1 MEMGPPELRGP
12 ARIDPADYAAQLTAK
27 LERFKA
33 DFAPY
38 ALPEPAVHPSAP
50 QHYRLRAEFRIWHQD
65 GRLDYAMFDPEA
77 PKRPVI
83 LDDFPVAA
91 TPIRAAMPRLRA
103 LLMASEVLKRKLFRV
118 DFLSTLSGELLITLV
133 YHRPL
138 DDA

>member
-1 MEMGPPELRGP
+1 MPF

-65 GRLDYAMFDPEA
+65 ERLDYAMFDPEA

-83 LDDFPVAA
+83 LDDFPIAA
-91 TPIRAAMPRLRA
+91 TPIRTAAPTGGAAAAPPRV
-103 LLMASEVLKRKLFRV
+103 AS
-118 DFLSTLSGELLITLV
+118 LSATGLPSPSAACTSSV
-133 YHRPL
+133 SP
-138 DDA
+138 